1 MRANEGAVEL
11 EREFAATLIMKR
23 EEEDVIGLM
32 GREMEDLYERMR
44 RG

>member
-1 MRANEGAVEL
+1 MVLVEL
-11 EREFAATLIMKR
+11 EREHAATLVSKR
-23 EEEDVIGLM
+23 EEEDVLGQM